1 LDTYGM
7 IVPIAHTAPGNKEA
21 GSVDIS
27 GEMRHAVPEGL
38 MPRRQ
43 FFAAAAGIG
52 AAAGASG
59 LLAACSSGSSPAA
72 SPSAASVKPK
82 RGGNLRVG
90 LTGGSPSDSI
100 DPHKGVTYLDFS
112 RDNMLY
118 DPLVQLNAQARVEY
132 NLAESITPN
141 KGSLSEWVIRL
152 RPGVT
157 FHSGKNL
164 TADDVIFSF
173 RRILTGSGNGKVA
186 LGPVDPKGL
195 KALDSRTVLVKMT
208 SPFGSFVDQLASFFV
223 FLYIVPSSW
232 SAAKP
237 DGTGPFVY
245 QSFTPGQRSVFTRNP
260 HYWKTG
266 LPYADTLTI
275 IDFADS
281 TSLTGALITGQV
293 HAAGTLEGPQMAT
306 LDNSSGVKAFPSRT
320 GGIIPFTM
328 RVDRPPFNDV
338 RVRQAL
344 RLLVDRPQ
352 LIASALDGHGTVAS
366 DVFSPYDPDFD
377 QSLVRHQDIAQA
389 KFLLKQAGQENL
401 TVPLTTS
408 VITTGT
414 VAMATVLT
422 EQATAAG
429 VKIRLQN
436 VPSGTFFGPN
446 YLQWPFSQD
455 YYPYS
460 PYLPQVAYSMLPTS
474 PFNETHTDNPRYNS
488 WYKQANAAANPGLRR
503 EILHAMQQ
511 YDFTQGG
518 YIIPAFVDSLDA
530 YSDKIGGYTTARV
543 DEPLSN
549 FEYSKFYFT

>member
-1 LDTYGM
+1 VAL
-7 IVPIAHTAPGNKEA
+7 
-21 GSVDIS
+21 
-27 GEMRHAVPEGL
+27 
-38 MPRRQ
+38 
-43 FFAAAAGIG
+43 G

-59 LLAACSSGSSPAA
+59 LLAACSSGSSPAT

-82 RGGNLRVG
+82 RGGNLKVG
-90 LTGGSPSDSI
+90 LTGGSSSDSI

-118 DPLVQLNAQARVEY
+118 DPLVLLNAQAQLEY
-132 NLAESITPN
+132 KLAESITPN
-141 KGSLSEWVIRL
+141 NGTLSEWVIRL

-195 KALDSRTVLVKMT
+195 KALDQHTVLVPMT

-275 IDFADS
+275 IDFADT
-281 TSLTGALITGQV
+281 TSLVDALVTGQV
-293 HAAGTLEGPQMAT
+293 HAAGTLDGPQMAT
-306 LDNSSGVKAFPSRT
+306 LANTSGVRALPSVT

-338 RVRQAL
+338 NVRQAM

-352 LIASALDGHGTVAS
+352 LIDSALGGHGTLAS

-377 QSLVRHQDIAQA
+377 SSLHRAQDIAQA
-389 KFLLKQAGQENL
+389 KFLLKQAGHEKL

-414 VAMATVLT
+414 VAMATVFA
-422 EQATAAG
+422 EQAAAAG
-429 VKIRLQN
+429 VTIRLQN

-446 YLQWPFSQD
+446 YLQWTFSQD

-460 PYLPQVAYSMLPTS
+460 PYLAQVAYSMLPTS
-474 PFNETHTDNPRYNS
+474 PFNETHTNNARQNS
-488 WYKQANAAANPGLRR
+488 LYKHANATANSGLRK
-503 EILHAMQQ
+503 EILHEMQLF
-511 YDFTQGG
+511 DFKEGG

-530 YSDKIGGYTTARV
+530 YSAKIGGYTKARV

-549 FEYSKFYFT
+549 FEYGRFYFV